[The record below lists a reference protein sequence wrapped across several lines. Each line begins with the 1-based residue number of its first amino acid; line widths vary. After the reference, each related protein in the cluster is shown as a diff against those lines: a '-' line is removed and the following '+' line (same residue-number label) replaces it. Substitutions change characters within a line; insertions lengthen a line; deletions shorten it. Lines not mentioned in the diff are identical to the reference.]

1 MKIPRFTS
9 SIWKY
14 KNYLM
19 LLFLML
25 FVVIVVLSST
35 LERKYDLKLGE
46 VSTYTIKAPRE
57 TLDRI
62 STEQRV
68 KIAREEVSAQF
79 NHVKEVRY
87 DVLDKLS
94 NLFKEL
100 YELKNYSSIA
110 TVIFDELNQ
119 KYGIALDAAG
129 YRKILAL
136 DTESMTNY
144 ERLLTDI
151 INKI

>member
-100 YELKNYSSIA
+100 
-110 TVIFDELNQ
+110 
-119 KYGIALDAAG
+119 
-129 YRKILAL
+129 
-136 DTESMTNY
+136 
-144 ERLLTDI
+144 
-151 INKI
+151 

>member
-136 DTESMTNY
+136 DTESM
-144 ERLLTDI
+144 RFF
-151 INKI
+151 